1 MAENSSCLRGSMS
14 IIKCMA
20 KVVNLY
26 FRDGILYNQK
36 KRSALMK
43 ASSNPKLRILYLM
56 HIFLK
61 ETDEDHTLTVNRI
74 IEKLA
79 LCGIEAERRTIY
91 DDIETLR
98 LFGLDIIM
106 RKSKTYDYFVGERD
120 FELPELKLLVDAVQC
135 SKFITYKKSEEL
147 IKKITA
153 LAGDF
158 QAKELKRDVY
168 MLDRVKSMNEAI
180 YFNVDNI
187 HTAINANRK
196 LKFKYAEYKIDKV
209 LHLKRGGEEY
219 VVDPYML
226 TWFEDN
232 YYMVAHHE
240 RYGGLTH
247 FRVDKMIQSRV
258 GDEARAP
265 LHADIKPSDYV
276 KRTFGMVAGDE
287 KNVEVRFED
296 SLIGVV
302 IDRFGKD
309 IFIVDEHDGHF
320 RAVLRV
326 AVSNSFLAWIFQFGS
341 RAAVLGP
348 EDVAAKMKA
357 LLEEAAARYT
367 DKA

>member
-1 MAENSSCLRGSMS
+1 
-14 IIKCMA
+14 
-20 KVVNLY
+20 
-26 FRDGILYNQK
+26 
-36 KRSALMK
+36 MK
-43 ASSNPKLRILYLM
+43 ATSNPKLRILHLM
-56 HIFLK
+56 TVFLK
-61 ETDEDHTLTVNRI
+61 ETDEEHTLTVNQL

-79 LCGIEAERRTIY
+79 LCGIEAERRTVY

-98 LFGLDIIM
+98 LYGMDIIM

-158 QAKELKRDVY
+158 QAKALKRDVY

-180 YFNVDNI
+180 YYNVDNI
-187 HTAINANRK
+187 HTAINENKK

-209 LHLKRGGEEY
+209 LHLKREGEEY
-219 VVDPYML
+219 AVSPYML

-232 YYMVAHHE
+232 YYMVAYHE

-258 GDEARAP
+258 GTEERIP
-265 LHADIKPSDYV
+265 LNAGLKPSDYI

-287 KNVEVRFED
+287 KNVQVRFD
-296 SLIGVV
+296 DALIGVV

-309 IFIVDEHDGHF
+309 IVIVDEHDGHF
-320 RAVLRV
+320 RAVLKV
-326 AVSNSFLAWIFQFGS
+326 AVSNSFLAWLFQFGGK
-341 RAAVLGP
+341 AAVLEP
-348 EDVAAKMKA
+348 EEVAVKMKA
-357 LLEEAAARYT
+357 LLEETAERYT
-367 DKA
+367 I

>member
-1 MAENSSCLRGSMS
+1 
-14 IIKCMA
+14 
-20 KVVNLY
+20 
-26 FRDGILYNQK
+26 
-36 KRSALMK
+36 MK
-43 ASSNPKLRILYLM
+43 ASSNPKLRILHLM

-61 ETDEDHTLTVNRI
+61 ETDEDHTLTVNQLI
-74 IEKLA
+74 DKLA

-106 RKSKTYDYFVGERD
+106 RKGKTYDYFVGERD
-120 FELPELKLLVDAVQC
+120 FELPELKLLIDAVQC

-158 QAKELKRDVY
+158 QAKSLKRDVY

-187 HTAINANRK
+187 HTAINENKK
-196 LKFKYAEYKIDKV
+196 LMFKYAEYKIDKL
-209 LHLKRGGEEY
+209 LHLKREGEEY
-219 VVDPYML
+219 AVSPYML

-258 GDEARAP
+258 GVEDRIP
-265 LHADIKPSDYV
+265 LAADLKPSDYV

-287 KNVEVRFED
+287 RNVEVRFD
-296 SLIGVV
+296 ASLIGVV

-320 RAVLRV
+320 RAVLKV
-326 AVSNSFLAWIFQFGS
+326 AVSNSFLAWLFQFGS
-341 RAAVLGP
+341 KAAVLGP
-348 EDVAAKMKA
+348 EDVAARMKG
-357 LLEEAAARYT
+357 LLEEVGEGYT
-367 DKA
+367 S